1 MIDSPANTP
10 VEDPITGSKH
20 ILLMRLEHDQEIATD
35 LNYFRHVQPGSVLEL
50 DDRVLGGYS
59 LSALVLDLLTTATH
73 VSKNLQQLIVVEAE
87 EGPNVS
93 APLHGPYT
101 LVRAHLEATSQALW
115 LMAPHSRD
123 ERIKRCLQYWCS
135 EVKLLNGFQTEWSKS
150 FFTPNRIGYD
160 DLRSIAA
167 ETGLPLDGFPT
178 KQTWVVVGTGDILKS
193 LEFAHKDPSM
203 TWFNAWQLCSGFTH
217 SKQWASTIFNER
229 PSTADE
235 ERTVPRVEAIT
246 SLPVLASVF
255 SEAGLLLDEAVR
267 RYGQLS
273 TTTDPAWSVGI
284 K

>member
-1 MIDSPANTP
+1 MIVSPASTP
-10 VEDPITGSKH
+10 AEDPIAGSKH

-35 LNYFRHVQPGSVLEL
+35 LKYFRHVQPGSVLEQ
-50 DDRVLGGYS
+50 DDRALGDYS
-59 LSALVLDLLTTATH
+59 LSALVFDLLTTAAQ
-73 VSKNLQQLIVVEAE
+73 VSKSLQQLIVLETE
-87 EGPNVS
+87 EGPSVS

-115 LMAPHSRD
+115 LITPHSRNA
-123 ERIKRCLQYWCS
+123 RIKRCLQYWCA

-160 DLRSIAA
+160 DLRAIAA

-178 KQTWVVVGTGDILKS
+178 KQTWVAVGSGDILNS
-193 LEFAHKDPSM
+193 LEFAHADPSM
-203 TWFNAWQLCSGFTH
+203 TWLNAWQLCSGFAH

-229 PSTADE
+229 PFTADE
-235 ERTVPRVEAIT
+235 EGAASRVEAST

-255 SEAGLLLDEAVR
+255 SEAGLLLDEAAR

-273 TTTDPAWSVGI
+273 TTADPAWSVGI